1 MTWTEGDQW
10 LLTVDLPPGRH
21 HFKVVI
27 AKPSS
32 GCFDWEAGPNRT
44 LQVPTP
50 EAAARGAFTVVCE
63 WGKTASSLETL
74 PEEELALGD
83 ELPGTESDE
92 PALRAE
98 DLTAEPYSANGDEGE
113 SPVSMVGKATA
124 EGRPA
129 SKQEQ
134 PVSPGPGQRG
144 KAAAATAQAAG
155 APVRVVRKS
164 AAAKGPTAGATKGPT
179 EPGAGSG
186 KGRGRPAAEARVAT
200 EGRLAAQARTPAAPE
215 PDAAAGSG
223 PAQASPHVQGSR
235 ASTAPAEQGVAPPPA
250 VDKKARA
257 PAPAASKEEQA
268 PAPAASKEKRA
279 PAPAASK
286 EERAPDPAASK
297 QERAPDPAA
306 SKQER
311 APAAAAGTE
320 GQHAPVKMDAG
331 DFPSQTPMGEG
342 SDAALHGTPAGGLK
356 PSTEAAGKK
365 ELQQSA
371 LIGRSLSSN
380 GSSDDDEDDYGPPSG
395 GSLSTKAS
403 PSAEPSPSS
412 EATPNSK
419 ATPSTEPSPSSKSSS
434 SVKASP
440 GSKASPSAEPS
451 PSSKPGPSSKA
462 NPSPPK
468 QVEEQRLEDPSG
480 STLAAVG
487 AADPPAGL
495 LLAATA
501 AGLAALPVVVWS
513 EWVLKTTG
521 CGLPPGP
528 SGLLGAA
535 EGVSYLVVGS
545 IALWSL
551 ARKLRTGSGLP
562 AGPAGALG
570 AVEGGSW
577 LAVLAG
583 AAVLVVQWQTYGY
596 IPSALPDSNCFGG
609 EATSS
614 KVSPGQRP
622 SPVDA
627 AGGSQQPATAP
638 EPGPLSI
645 SRQIGKTFGG
655 TLRLSGDGFSLPM
668 GNLLFSAAEGVLSQS
683 GTIIEAAEAAAAA
696 MAAAAAGQPPP
707 EAVAAAVQ
715 HLQGRVLQLEQ
726 LAGALASRL
735 GDGEAARQASQ
746 AVPPP
751 AVQHQAPQPE
761 PLTFQPPRHKV
772 RAAMKSS
779 WAALQQNEK
788 LRAMLEPYPLPAVAR
803 QAAAA
808 AGGAIEAVEHAA
820 EASVEAVG
828 QQEARA
834 LAFGQRAVSSA
845 LSTAQQ
851 RGEGLRHAAADAGS
865 HLRAALPPQL
875 RSLLPGEPAAPG
887 AQQQAPQAAAAMAAA
902 PGTLRATGS
911 AASPVKP
918 PPGSAPG
925 TPVKPAP
932 GGAPAK
938 TVPGLAAASKAAAG
952 KGAPVDA
959 AAATSSKPGK
969 AVMSAEMF
977 AGVLDDLKEGY
988 AGLWRSTLEF
998 DPRTAAHAVQQR
1010 IHDGRLQAAAAQS
1023 KAAGAASKAAGSS
1036 KAASAVSTK
1045 AAATGSNKA
1054 AGPSSTT
1061 PVVAGSSKTGTSSKA
1076 ATAGSTTPAVAASSK
1091 VSASSKA
1098 ATAGSNSPTT
1108 NTKPA
1113 AAGSSP
1119 SSTLGSKIAASPSSS
1134 SGSSGKAVT
1143 TPKPTIPSAA

>member
-1 MTWTEGDQW
+1 M
-10 LLTVDLPPGRH
+10 
-21 HFKVVI
+21 
-27 AKPSS
+27 
-32 GCFDWEAGPNRT
+32 
-44 LQVPTP
+44 
-50 EAAARGAFTVVCE
+50 
-63 WGKTASSLETL
+63 
-74 PEEELALGD
+74 
-83 ELPGTESDE
+83 
-92 PALRAE
+92 
-98 DLTAEPYSANGDEGE
+98 
-113 SPVSMVGKATA
+113 
-124 EGRPA
+124 
-129 SKQEQ
+129 
-134 PVSPGPGQRG
+134 
-144 KAAAATAQAAG
+144 
-155 APVRVVRKS
+155 
-164 AAAKGPTAGATKGPT
+164 
-179 EPGAGSG
+179 
-186 KGRGRPAAEARVAT
+186 
-200 EGRLAAQARTPAAPE
+200 
-215 PDAAAGSG
+215 
-223 PAQASPHVQGSR
+223 
-235 ASTAPAEQGVAPPPA
+235 
-250 VDKKARA
+250 
-257 PAPAASKEEQA
+257 
-268 PAPAASKEKRA
+268 
-279 PAPAASK
+279 
-286 EERAPDPAASK
+286 
-297 QERAPDPAA
+297 
-306 SKQER
+306 
-311 APAAAAGTE
+311 
-320 GQHAPVKMDAG
+320 
-331 DFPSQTPMGEG
+331 
-342 SDAALHGTPAGGLK
+342 
-356 PSTEAAGKK
+356 
-365 ELQQSA
+365 
-371 LIGRSLSSN
+371 
-380 GSSDDDEDDYGPPSG
+380 
-395 GSLSTKAS
+395 
-403 PSAEPSPSS
+403 
-412 EATPNSK
+412 
-419 ATPSTEPSPSSKSSS
+419 
-434 SVKASP
+434 
-440 GSKASPSAEPS
+440 
-451 PSSKPGPSSKA
+451 
-462 NPSPPK
+462 
-468 QVEEQRLEDPSG
+468 
-480 STLAAVG
+480 
-487 AADPPAGL
+487 
-495 LLAATA
+495 
-501 AGLAALPVVVWS
+501 
-513 EWVLKTTG
+513 
-521 CGLPPGP
+521 
-528 SGLLGAA
+528 
-535 EGVSYLVVGS
+535 
-545 IALWSL
+545 
-551 ARKLRTGSGLP
+551 
-562 AGPAGALG
+562 
-570 AVEGGSW
+570 
-577 LAVLAG
+577 
-583 AAVLVVQWQTYGY
+583 
-596 IPSALPDSNCFGG
+596 
-609 EATSS
+609 
-614 KVSPGQRP
+614 
-622 SPVDA
+622 
-627 AGGSQQPATAP
+627 
-638 EPGPLSI
+638 
-645 SRQIGKTFGG
+645 QIGKTFGG

-865 HLRAALPPQL
+865 HLLAALPPQL
-875 RSLLPGEPAAPG
+875 RSLLPGDPAAPG
-887 AQQQAPQAAAAMAAA
+887 AQQQPPQAAAAPAVA

-911 AASPVKP
+911 AASLVKP
-918 PPGSAPG
+918 LPGSAAS

-932 GGAPAK
+932 GLAAGAASKPA
-938 TVPGLAAASKAAAG
+938 PGLAAASKAAAG

-988 AGLWRSTLEF
+988 AGLWRSTLQF
-998 DPRTAAHAVQQR
+998 DPRTAAHAVQQQ

-1054 AGPSSTT
+1054 AGPSSST
-1061 PVVAGSSKTGTSSKA
+1061 PVVAGSSKTGT
-1076 ATAGSTTPAVAASSK
+1076 
-1091 VSASSKA
+1091 SSKA